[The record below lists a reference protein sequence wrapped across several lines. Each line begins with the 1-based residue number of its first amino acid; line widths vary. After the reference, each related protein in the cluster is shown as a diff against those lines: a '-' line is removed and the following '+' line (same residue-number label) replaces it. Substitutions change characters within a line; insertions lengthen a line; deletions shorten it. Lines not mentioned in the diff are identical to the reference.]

1 MSDLQLMVI
10 LVPWRLHGDVVDALM
25 GFHDISGFSSVE
37 IAGFSREHSHFDVAE
52 QVDGARRFSRFEI
65 LHAPA
70 QREAI
75 LAAIEPLVGR
85 EHVRYWVVE
94 LVETGRLPGPAH

>member
-1 MSDLQLMVI
+1 MSDLQLMVV
-10 LVPWRLHGDVVDALM
+10 LVPRRLHEDVVDALM
-25 GFHDISGFSSVE
+25 GFEGVSGFSAVE
-37 IAGFSREHSHFDVAE
+37 VAGFSREHSHFDVAE

-65 LHAPA
+65 LHAPT

-85 EHVRYWVVE
+85 ERVRYWVVPLLE
-94 LVETGRLPGPAH
+94 AGRLGSIE

>member
-1 MSDLQLMVI
+1 MDDLQLMVV

-25 GFHDISGFSSVE
+25 GLDDISGFTSAE
-37 IAGFSREHSHFDVAE
+37 TAGFSRDHSDFDVAE

-65 LHAPA
+65 LHERA
-70 QREAI
+70 QRAGI

-85 EHVRYWVVE
+85 ERVRYWVVE
-94 LVETGRLPGPAH
+94 LVEAGRLGG